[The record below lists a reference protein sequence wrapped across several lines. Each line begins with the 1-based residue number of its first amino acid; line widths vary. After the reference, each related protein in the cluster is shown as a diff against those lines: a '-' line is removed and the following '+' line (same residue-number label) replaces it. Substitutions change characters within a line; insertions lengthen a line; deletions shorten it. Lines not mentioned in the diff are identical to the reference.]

1 MNTIPFYK
9 NIGETPL
16 EALERFRKDKPEY
29 AHVPMTYAGRLDPL
43 AEGLLI
49 LLAGDE
55 CMKKDDYTA
64 LPKEYEVEVLFG
76 FATDTYDVLG
86 MVSESSLGT
95 VFPSARIFSCWK
107 ISLLGSPA
115 CERRPE
121 TLCLHSLSSTLEKFI
136 GVYDQKYPP
145 YSSRTVQGKPLW
157 QWAREGKL
165 ANLDLGSKI
174 EIPSHKVNVQSIEIK
189 NVKEISGKKLHKKI
203 KEMIGSVNGDFR
215 QKEILESWENVF
227 KDKGEESYQIA
238 TLTISCGSGT
248 YVRVIANDIGEALS
262 DPRSEFT
269 NSPALAFH
277 IKRTKIGDF
286 KI

>member
-9 NIGETPL
+9 NPGETPL
-16 EALERFRKDKPEY
+16 EALERYRKMKPEY

-55 CMKKDDYTA
+55 CMKKDEYTK

-86 MVSESSLGT
+86 LAESERENTVSGSLAQDDG
-95 VFPSARIFSCWK
+95 PSRAK
-107 ISLLGSPA
+107 IQQNFMCADGNSI
-115 CERRPE
+115 
-121 TLCLHSLSSTLEKFI
+121 LSELSKVVEKFT

-145 YSSRTVQGKPLW
+145 YSSRTVNGKPLW

-165 ANLDLGSKI
+165 ANLDLGSQI
-174 EIPSHKVNVQSIEIK
+174 EIPSHKVQVSNIEIK
-189 NVKEISGKKLHKKI
+189 AIKEISGKTLHKKI
-203 KEMIGSVNGDFR
+203 NEMIESVNGDFR
-215 QKEILESWENVF
+215 QKEILEKWNEVF
-227 KDKGEESYQIA
+227 TGKDDEVYQIA

-248 YVRVIANDIGEALS
+248 YVRVIAHDIGTALGV
-262 DPRSEFT
+262 
-269 NSPALAFH
+269 PALALH

-286 KI
+286 LLPQKEQ